1 MNTTEIVL
9 SLVAAVLTPVIP
21 ALLAFIRQLQKTSNL
36 ATQEFK
42 NHLSHQI
49 EQSEHMSKA
58 QSEAF
63 VALATE
69 SKAQTKVLGG
79 ISTQIEQLTTTQN
92 EVNKTLAA
100 VVADKKLQCKY
111 TRRENAKRNQASSV

>member
-21 ALLAFIRQLQKTSNL
+21 ALLAFIRQLQKTSNI

-42 NHLSHQI
+42 NHLTRQI
-49 EQSEHMSKA
+49 DQSETMAKA

-63 VALATE
+63 IALATE

-79 ISTQIEQLTTTQN
+79 ISTQIEQLTTAQSET
-92 EVNKTLAA
+92 NKVIAT
-100 VVADKKLQCKY
+100 VVADKKIQCKY